1 MANNL
6 KKFNTVA
13 DYQAATLNYP
23 AVSLIAANYGV
34 FFDKTAPTPTFGGL
48 TVYYYIEDP
57 SVEITLFNGGGDSSG
72 SESGSESGS
81 GSGGGGALPT
91 TMIVDGNSET
101 PINTWRFQTAG
112 EHVVQYTF
120 ENNEIPQRFLNNIAY
135 ATKIEVGDD
144 ITSISEDYAGDGV
157 FASMRDLTSVTIS
170 DSITFIGG
178 YAFNYCTSLTS
189 ITVEATAPPT
199 LENYVFS
206 DTNDCPIY
214 VPASAVDE
222 YKNSTSTGWNE
233 YASRIL
239 AIQ

>member
-34 FFDKTAPTPTFGGL
+34 YFDKTAPTPTFGGL
-48 TVYYYIEDP
+48 TVYYDIEDP

-72 SESGSESGS
+72 SESGG
-81 GSGGGGALPT
+81 GSGGGGTLPT

-112 EHVVQYTF
+112 QHIVQYTF
-120 ENNEIPQRFLNNIAY
+120 ENNEIPYGFMHDIGY
-135 ATKIEVGDD
+135 ATKIEIGND
-144 ITSISEDYAGDGV
+144 IATIPDENADGKP
-157 FASMRDLTSVTIS
+157 FGGMPDLSSVTIS
-170 DSITFIGG
+170 NSITYIG
-178 YAFNYCTSLTS
+178 YRAFDGCYSLER
-189 ITVEATAPPT
+189 ITVEATTPPT
-199 LENYVFS
+199 LGSNAFAS
-206 DTNDCPIY
+206 TNSCPIY
-214 VPASAVDE
+214 VLASSVDE
-222 YKNSTSTGWNE
+222 YKNSTSTGWSE
-233 YASRIL
+233 YASRIQ

>member
-34 FFDKTAPTPTFGGL
+34 YFDKTAPTPTFGGL
-48 TVYYYIEDP
+48 TVYYNIENP
-57 SVEITLFNGGGDSSG
+57 SNEFTLFNGGGS
-72 SESGSESGS
+72 SESGS

-101 PINTWRFQTAG
+101 PINTWRFETAG
-112 EHVVQYTF
+112 EHIVQYTF
-120 ENNEIPQRFLNNIAY
+120 ENNDIPQRFLNGIAY

-170 DSITFIGG
+170 DSITSIGG
-178 YAFNYCTSLTS
+178 YAFNVCTSLVN
-189 ITVEATAPPT
+189 ITVEATTPPT
-199 LENYVFS
+199 LGSSAFAN
-206 DTNDCPIY
+206 TNNCLIY

-222 YKNSTSTGWNE
+222 YKNSTSTGWYE
-233 YASRIL
+233 YASRIQ

>member
-48 TVYYYIEDP
+48 TVKYNIIDP
-57 SVEITLFNGGGDSSG
+57 TVEVQLFNGGGS
-72 SESGSESGS
+72 SESSSESGS
-81 GSGGGGALPT
+81 GGGGGALPT

-112 EHVVQYTF
+112 EHIVQYEF
-120 ENNEIPQRFLNNIAY
+120 ADNQIPENFMNGGGDKFPHLVGVEI
-135 ATKIEVGDD
+135 GDA
-144 ITSISEDYAGDGV
+144 ITSIGNSAFEAN
-157 FASMRDLTSVTIS
+157 SHLTSATIGSGVT
-170 DSITFIGG
+170 SIGNN
-178 YAFNYCTSLTS
+178 AFNGCSSLTS
-189 ITVEATAPPT
+189 ITVEAEYPPT
-199 LENYVFS
+199 LSNANAF
-206 DTNDCPIY
+206 DNTNNCPIY
-214 VPASAVDE
+214 VPASVVDM
-222 YKNSTSTGWNE
+222 YKISTSTGWNE
-233 YASRIL
+233 YASRIQ

>member
-48 TVYYYIEDP
+48 TVYYDIEDP

-72 SESGSESGS
+72 SESGS
-81 GSGGGGALPT
+81 GSGGGGTLPT

-101 PINTWRFQTAG
+101 PINTWRFETAG
-112 EHVVQYTF
+112 EHIVQYTF
-120 ENNEIPQRFLNNIAY
+120 ENNEIPYAFMHDIGL
-135 ATKIEVGDD
+135 ATKIEIGNDIATIPDENADGKPFGDM
-144 ITSISEDYAGDGV
+144 V
-157 FASMRDLTSVTIS
+157 DLSSVTIS
-170 DSITFIGG
+170 NSITYIGNNALNG
-178 YAFNYCTSLTS
+178 CYNLER
-189 ITVEATAPPT
+189 ITVEAIDPPQ
-199 LENYVFS
+199 LGSYPFDN
-206 DTNDCPIY
+206 TNNCPIY
-214 VPASAVDE
+214 VPASVVDM
-222 YKNSTSTGWNE
+222 YKTSTSTGWSS
-233 YASRIL
+233 YASRIQ